1 MNHTIYKNFE
11 NSKGEDV
18 YYKDVVIDARGTF
31 VQAVKNDKNHMELF
45 ENSVLVKEMIT
56 QMVV

>member
-1 MNHTIYKNFE
+1 MNPTFYKNFE

-31 VQAVKNDKNHMELF
+31 VQAVKNDKNHMESF

-56 QMVV
+56 

>member
-1 MNHTIYKNFE
+1 MNPTFYKNFE

-31 VQAVKNDKNHMELF
+31 VQAVKNDKNHMGSF
-45 ENSVLVKEMIT
+45 EKLLLVKEIIPQMI
-56 QMVV
+56 V